1 MRKIPVITIVFALL
15 MVIGL
20 TGCGTIRDLIKSD
33 PIKEMLLAT
42 PAGTLERMEAT
53 EVVLSTPMPESS
65 DFQFYL
71 SDDFSDPSSGW
82 FTVTDEYGSIDYV
95 NGTYQIEAI
104 KEGYYNWGTA
114 GLSLDNVKIEV
125 DVDVLQTTS
134 DLDDGFG
141 VDCRIQEND
150 DGYGFRIASDG
161 NVEIMMFKDGE
172 SSALVDWE
180 VNDAVYTDGRTNH
193 ITAICDGPQLSLLV
207 NGVEVATTYDSSFTK
222 GDIAFSALS
231 FTSEPIVV
239 AFDNLEVWTKEAS
252 TVSSSSGDYS
262 LEVSNP
268 TDFEICGLFI
278 VPSTEEFWNDD
289 LLGEGETIAPGES
302 RTFTNLV
309 DSYVDLRAETCDF
322 FTVNEAYELDLLT
335 TSFYELGG
343 PRQLLHQTF
352 DSIEGWPSG
361 VVDGGMVSNNNG
373 VYGVTVSEAD
383 KLVTIPSTFSGQD
396 LILFAN
402 ASMVRTGADDMGIYG
417 VTCRMRPDGSG
428 IFFAIRGDGM
438 ASIISVQKGVMEQL
452 TDWTSSE
459 YINPGAASNNIEANC
474 LGSFYTMYVNGDYVG
489 SVEDTSFQSGKVG
502 VAVFSPAGSS
512 TEADFDFLDVYAG
525 E

>member
-1 MRKIPVITIVFALL
+1 MRKIPVITIVFTLL
-15 MVIGL
+15 LVISM

-42 PAGTLERMEAT
+42 PVGTLERMDAT
-53 EVVLSTPMPESS
+53 EVVQTTPIVESS

-71 SDDFSDPSSGW
+71 ADDFSDPSTGW
-82 FTVTDEYGSIDYV
+82 SVITDEYGTVDYV

-125 DVDVLQTTS
+125 DADVLQTTS
-134 DLDDGFG
+134 DGNDGFG

-172 SSALVDWE
+172 ASALVDWE
-180 VNDAVYTDGRTNH
+180 VNDAVNTDGRTNH
-193 ITAICDGPQLSLLV
+193 ITAICDGPQLTLLV
-207 NGVEVATTYDSSFTK
+207 NDVEVASVYDTNFTK
-222 GDIAFSALS
+222 GDIALSALS
-231 FTSEPIVV
+231 FTAEPITV
-239 AFDNLEVWTKEAS
+239 AFDNLTVWSKE
-252 TVSSSSGDYS
+252 TSSVTAASGDYS

-278 VPSTEEFWNDD
+278 VPSTEDYWKDN
-289 LLGEGETIAPGES
+289 LLTDGETIAPGES
-302 RTFTNLV
+302 KTFANLT
-309 DSYVDLRAETCDF
+309 DSSVDLRAETCDF
-322 FTVNEAYELDLLT
+322 FTINEAYEIDLIS
-335 TSFYELGG
+335 TSNYELTA
-343 PRQLLHQTF
+343 PRLLVHQPF
-352 DSIEGWPSG
+352 DNLEGWPSG
-361 VVDGGMVSNNNG
+361 VLDGGMVSNNNG
-373 VYGVTVSEAD
+373 TYGLTVSEAD
-383 KLVTIPSTFSGQD
+383 KLVTASSNFSGQN
-396 LILFAN
+396 LVLFAS

-417 VTCRMRPDGSG
+417 ITCRMRPDGSG

-438 ASIISVQKGVMEQL
+438 ASIVAIKKGVMEQL
-452 TDWTSSE
+452 TDWTSSD
-459 YINPGAASNNIEANC
+459 YINPGVASNNIEANC
-474 LGSFYTMYVNGDYVG
+474 LGSNYTMYVNGDYVG
-489 SVEDTSFQSGKVG
+489 SVEDASFQNGKVG

-512 TEADFDFLDVYAG
+512 TEADFDFIDVYAG